1 MFANVCRCLQGKN
14 THTMAIFSLYLDT
27 RSVKDGKPAPI
38 KIRFT
43 KQRKTAYIPTE
54 LSVTAEQW
62 DSSSQT
68 VFNHPRARLYN
79 AQLNALLLDAE
90 NEYRGNRAIYG
101 ALPASVVV
109 KKIRSI
115 VFYEEQKPQDFFLP
129 HFMSVIEKKDKERT
143 KDIYRATLLRMKA
156 FCDVEELCFSH
167 ITPEWLRTF
176 DKFLSQTSPSA
187 NARAIHFRN
196 IRAVFNDAIDE
207 EVTTLYPF
215 RKFKIKKEETV
226 KRSLTVEQL
235 AKLFTAEVKEEEQK
249 YIDIMKLIF
258 YLIGIN
264 IIDLCNLKSIENG
277 YIHYHRAK
285 TNRLYSIK
293 VEPEALELIKKYKGE
308 KHLIYINDHY
318 TDYKHFNR
326 LLALAIQRIGKK
338 LDKRGD
344 KTFQSVTSYW
354 MRHTWAT
361 IAAELDIPKET
372 IAAALGHGGNDV
384 TDIYIRFDKK
394 KIDKANR
401 QVIDYVN
408 EAMKRVKGRE

>member
-1 MFANVCRCLQGKN
+1 
-14 THTMAIFSLYLDT
+14 MAIFSLYLDT

-38 KIRFT
+38 KIRFS
-43 KQRKTAYIPTE
+43 KQRTTAYIPTE
-54 LSVTAEQW
+54 LSVSPEQW

-90 NEYRGNRAIYG
+90 NEYRGNRTIYG
-101 ALPASVVV
+101 SLPASVVA
-109 KKIRSI
+109 KKIRSV
-115 VFYEEQKPQDFFLP
+115 VFYEEQKPQDYFLP

-143 KDIYRATLLRMKA
+143 KDIYRATLLRMRS

-176 DKFLSQTSPSA
+176 DKFLAQTSPSA
-187 NARAIHFRN
+187 NARAIHLRN
-196 IRAVFNDAIDE
+196 IRTVFNDAIDE

-235 AKLFTAEVKEEEQK
+235 AKLFSAEVKEEEQK

-264 IIDLCNLKSIENG
+264 IIDLCNLKKIENG

-293 VEPEALELIKKYKGE
+293 VEPEAMELIKKYKGD

-318 TDYKHFNR
+318 TDYKNFNR
-326 LLALAIQRIGKK
+326 LLTLAIQRIGKK

-344 KTFQSVTSYW
+344 KLFQSVTSYW

-361 IAAELDIPKET
+361 LAAELEIPKET

-408 EAMKRVKGRE
+408 EAIEKLKGRK